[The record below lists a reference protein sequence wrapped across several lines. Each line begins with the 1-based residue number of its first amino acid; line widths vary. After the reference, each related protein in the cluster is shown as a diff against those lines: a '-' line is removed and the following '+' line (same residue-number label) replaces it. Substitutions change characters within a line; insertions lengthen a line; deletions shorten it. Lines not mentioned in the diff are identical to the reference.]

1 MRFFIDMYSM
11 STEYVNQVTLE
22 CLMNKENY
30 QKYVTQKKKSV
41 VNKKDLKFYRKRIMS
56 LTKEILYPEEDTT
69 HPKADPNIT
78 GIFQIYSKACIEY
91 FKSLDTNDIIQEDYA
106 CLEAAPA
113 TTDICVENMKT
124 QEEIDK
130 QFLRSIKVTE
140 PTTLDKFVRRN
151 PAVEKPEPI
160 LPKQKD
166 INLRDPVLKNKGI
179 RKKKNISNK
188 YEEPN
193 KNNEEQKQNNENQH
207 KNNEQQNKNNE
218 EPSKKNK
225 KNKNHKKEQT
235 TTDKNGSNETAAVQP
250 ES

>member
-1 MRFFIDMYSM
+1 M

-78 GIFQIYSKACIEY
+78 SIFQIYSKACIEY

-106 CLEAAPA
+106 CLEAGTATAA
-113 TTDICVENMKT
+113 TTTEMSIENMKT

-151 PAVEKPEPI
+151 PAAEKPEPI

-193 KNNEEQKQNNENQH
+193 KNNEESN
-207 KNNEQQNKNNE
+207 KNNETQDKNNE
-218 EPSKKNK
+218 EPTK
-225 KNKNHKKEQT
+225 KNKNHKNHKNHKKDKT
-235 TTDKNGSNETAAVQP
+235 PTDKNAPNETAAVQS